1 MTARSAFV
9 ARAAQLWAIV
19 LFHTE
24 RRVYLLTDPMDERG
38 RDSLRRIKAGYEL
51 RLSDRH
57 IVALNVL
64 LLTVL
69 AYFAVVAG
77 KDLLA
82 LRSSVVD
89 APLLS
94 RRGRIANS
102 SPANQSRAAYQA
114 IVDRDIFNLVP
125 PLAPPPQVVA
135 GDLHITLVGVSQASK
150 GKPFAIVADEQGEQ
164 SVYRVGEIIH
174 DSGKLL
180 EVDKDRAI
188 VEHGGKQVVLELPK
202 DDMGDSSQG
211 FASDSS
217 SSNYRS
223 PRANRPHHSV
233 RR

>member
-1 MTARSAFV
+1 M
-9 ARAAQLWAIV
+9 
-19 LFHTE
+19 
-24 RRVYLLTDPMDERG
+24 
-38 RDSLRRIKAGYEL
+38 EL

-64 LLTVL
+64 LVTVL
-69 AYFAVVAG
+69 GYFAILAG
-77 KDLLA
+77 KDVLA
-82 LRSSVVD
+82 LRSSAAGGPV
-89 APLLS
+89 LS

-114 IVDRDIFNLVP
+114 IVERDIFNLVQP
-125 PLAPPPQVVA
+125 PTPPPQVVVEN
-135 GDLHITLVGVSQASK
+135 LHITLVGVSQASK

-164 SVYRVGEIIH
+164 SVYRVGEIIP

-188 VEHGGKQVVLELPK
+188 LEHGGKQIVLELPK
-202 DDMGDSSQG
+202 DDMGESSQG

-223 PRANRPHHSV
+223 PRANRPYHS
-233 RR
+233 